1 MCVVRRNRDGSILW
15 NVMQAETQNL
25 NTHREGTLIYWK

>member
-15 NVMQAETQNL
+15 NVMQAEARKMNA
-25 NTHREGTLIYWK
+25 HREGTLIY